1 MSFLDSLFGGDKP
14 TQKNID
20 KLVVRVKERYAQ
32 PEYRRE
38 AMEKLIAMATPEAIT
53 GLVARF
59 TVVAQSPHWDEEEKR
74 WLVDQL
80 SSLGEPARTALLGFL
95 RKADHIAFA
104 AKALQRLD
112 KPEQY
117 VADLIGVLSTR
128 PPEDHRSTQG
138 KGELVA
144 ALADTGDARA
154 RDAIVP
160 YLDDHSD
167 DVRCGAVDALEKLW
181 PLPGDQAAAEDKMRA
196 AIGDDA
202 RSARVL
208 RHTAAAM
215 QRLGIAVD
223 PTKPLAPAV
232 AEDFVIKD
240 GKLHQAHAA

>member
-1 MSFLDSLFGGDKP
+1 
-14 TQKNID
+14 
-20 KLVVRVKERYAQ
+20 
-32 PEYRRE
+32 
-38 AMEKLIAMATPEAIT
+38 MATPEAIT
-53 GLVARF
+53 GVIARF

-80 SSLGEPARTALLGFL
+80 STLGEPARAALLAFL
-95 RKADHIAFA
+95 CKADHIAFA

-117 VADLIGVLSTR
+117 VADLMASLAAR

-138 KGELVA
+138 KAELVA
-144 ALADTGDARA
+144 ALADTNDARA
-154 RDAIVP
+154 VGAIVP

-167 DVRCGAVDALEKLW
+167 DVRCGTVDALERLW
-181 PLPGDQAAAEDKMRA
+181 ALPVEKVTAEEKMRA
-196 AIGDDA
+196 AIGDDS

-215 QRLGIAVD
+215 QRLGISVD
-223 PTKPLAPAV
+223 PTKALAPAV

-240 GKLHQAHAA
+240 GKLQQAHAA

>member
-1 MSFLDSLFGGDKP
+1 MGLLENLFGSDKP

-38 AMEKLIAMATPEAIT
+38 AMDKLLAMATPEAIT
-53 GLVARF
+53 GVLARF

-80 SSLGEPARTALLGFL
+80 ATLGDPARVALLAFL
-95 RKADHIAFA
+95 KKADHIAFA
-104 AKALQRLD
+104 AKALQLLD

-117 VADLIGVLSTR
+117 VADLAEVLAAR

-144 ALADTGDARA
+144 ALADTNDARA

-167 DVRCGAVDALEKLW
+167 DVRCHAVDALERLW
-181 PLPGDQAAAEDKMRA
+181 ALPGDKLAAEDKLKA
-196 AIGDDA
+196 AIGDDG

-215 QRLGIAVD
+215 QRLGVGVD
-223 PTKPLAPAV
+223 PTRALAPAV
-232 AEDFVIKD
+232 AEDFLVKD
-240 GKLHQAHAA
+240 GKLAPAHAA